1 MNHPGWSLD
10 SPPYWSSTHS
20 ITERYQWPVSSP
32 LSLLIDK
39 LIPALTTPWRES
51 VIFRWFWLY
60 HLGLKHISNWW
71 DFREDFHLG
80 LREEIFLTRERF
92 LPDLKPNKLCARMGW
107 LSECHTVF
115 LIQTLGFCKGF
126 SGNLPLSFKKSGS
139 ILISLVC
146 WIGDPPKTILFVC
159 NIHPKIFAQL
169 APPLPLWLWI
179 VLHHHPLSNSNITFT
194 NFLFLLS

>member
-115 LIQTLGFCKGF
+115 LIQTFLNTGCVQHQLT
-126 SGNLPLSFKKSGS
+126 NLKRVLVWLSSNND
-139 ILISLVC
+139 LTRSLLSC
-146 WIGDPPKTILFVC
+146 PFHGWENPSPERLRDLPKA
-159 NIHPKIFAQL
+159 AQL
-169 APPLPLWLWI
+169 LTGGDEIYPELAAVDQDAPWWDFGA
-179 VLHHHPLSNSNITFT
+179 S
-194 NFLFLLS
+194 